1 MNKIY
6 KIVWNAAQQ
15 AWVVVSELAR
25 GHVKASATSTALT
38 AVAAGTLVWSLS
50 TQPANA
56 WKYLGVSD
64 DGKDLLVTDICLGGV
79 CYKEGTAVAV
89 DFSIGYQRGGNGGV
103 ASINDKKYWCICD
116 SNFCPLTRRGL
127 FARDQR
133 EIINRGNIS
142 EVIIK

>member
-103 ASINDKKYWCICD
+103 ASINDKKYAWFTGI
-116 SNFCPLTRRGL
+116 SRLEALVQGNSSLNMGTKK
-127 FARDQR
+127 
-133 EIINRGNIS
+133 NRC
-142 EVIIK
+142 